1 MSSSTDES
9 SRQWQGAIALLKAG
23 IDRGSARIEE
33 THLAIADKPFR
44 VLACV
49 PVVAEVSGIVR
60 QFHDGITKSVHFGIR
75 GLATVACDAAVR
87 VLDQAQDQPGRT
99 RW

>member
-1 MSSSTDES
+1 MSSSSDES
-9 SRQWQGAIALLKAG
+9 SRQLQGAIALLKAG

-44 VLACV
+44 VLALF
-49 PVVAEVSGIVR
+49 PVVAEISGGVR
-60 QFHDGITKSVHFGIR
+60 QLHDGITRSVHLGIR
-75 GLATVACDAAVR
+75 GLAGVGCDAAIR
-87 VLDQAQDQPGRT
+87 VLDQIHDEPGRK

>member
-1 MSSSTDES
+1 MSASTDES
-9 SRQWQGAIALLKAG
+9 SRQLRGAIALLKAG

-44 VLACV
+44 VLAFV
-49 PVVAEVSGIVR
+49 PVVAQFSGVVR
-60 QFHDGITKSVHFGIR
+60 QFHDGITKGVHLGVR
-75 GLATVACDAAVR
+75 GLSAVGCDAAIR
-87 VLDQAQDQPGRT
+87 VLDQIQDQPGRV

>member
-1 MSSSTDES
+1 MSPTTDES
-9 SRQWQGAIALLKAG
+9 SRQLRGAIALLKAG

-60 QFHDGITKSVHFGIR
+60 QFHDGITKGVHLGIR
-75 GLATVACDAAVR
+75 GLTAVGCDAAIR
-87 VLDQAQDQPGRT
+87 VLDQVQDQPGRV